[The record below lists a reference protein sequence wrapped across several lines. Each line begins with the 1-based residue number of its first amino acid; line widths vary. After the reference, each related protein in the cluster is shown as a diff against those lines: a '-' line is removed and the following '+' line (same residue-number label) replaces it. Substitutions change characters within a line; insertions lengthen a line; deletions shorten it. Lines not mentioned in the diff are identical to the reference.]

1 MPFSRD
7 GKECFSVEVG
17 KLLGKG
23 AMRRA
28 SFDPNQFLSN
38 QFKIPKKGDQ
48 LRPVINLKL
57 LNHFV
62 EYLHFKMEGLSS
74 LLVLINPNGY
84 MITMDLKD
92 ASYRSRSM
100 PITRNIYFF
109 EWKSELWEF
118 SCLPF
123 ELSSAPRVFTKVM
136 KLVIGKIRSQGIRS
150 VIDLDDMAVSET
162 VSADPVSGLHN

>member
-1 MPFSRD
+1 
-7 GKECFSVEVG
+7 
-17 KLLGKG
+17 
-23 AMRRA
+23 
-28 SFDPNQFLSN
+28 
-38 QFKIPKKGDQ
+38 
-48 LRPVINLKL
+48 
-57 LNHFV
+57 
-62 EYLHFKMEGLSS
+62 
-74 LLVLINPNGY
+74 

-136 KLVIGKIRSQGIRS
+136 KLLIGKIRSQGIRS

>member
-28 SFDPNQFLSN
+28 SFDINQFLSN
-38 QFKIPKKGDQ
+38 QFKIPKKGDE
-48 LRPVINLKL
+48 LRPVINLKP

-118 SCLPF
+118 SSLPF

-136 KLVIGKIRSQGIRS
+136 KLLIGKIRSQGIRS

>member
-1 MPFSRD
+1 M
-7 GKECFSVEVG
+7 
-17 KLLGKG
+17 LGKG

-38 QFKIPKKGDQ
+38 QFKIPKKGDE
-48 LRPVINLKL
+48 LRLVINLKP
-57 LNHFV
+57 LNFFV

-84 MITMDLKD
+84 MITIDLKD
-92 ASYRSRSM
+92 ASYWSRSM

-136 KLVIGKIRSQGIRS
+136 KLLIGKIRSQSIRS